1 MREFIALLSFVPAAA
16 GLWYLINPRPKPK
29 PRRPGRHSAEFLAA
43 ARPEPHRFCVHHMD
57 VTVPAHVLARTI
69 RPRPD
74 DLDPIRP
81 YYRAWEN
88 DPSHRAR
95 LRVIRE
101 RQRALVRASVGALD
115 WPVYRYENDQFAAVA
130 KGATA

>member
-1 MREFIALLSFVPAAA
+1 
-16 GLWYLINPRPKPK
+16 
-29 PRRPGRHSAEFLAA
+29 
-43 ARPEPHRFCVHHMD
+43 

-88 DPSHRAR
+88 DPSHTVR

-101 RQRALVRASVGALD
+101 RQRALVRAAIGAPD
-115 WPVYRYENDQFAAVA
+115 FPVYRYENDQFAAV
-130 KGATA
+130 GVTA